1 MNLSTGTRYA
11 IRILFELCEPGPPVP
26 IALLS
31 EQTGIALKTVEK
43 IHAELKQN
51 GITDAISGP
60 KGGIILLVPLSEI
73 SLGRMIAIFD
83 DGVRFAVC
91 YGDKANECPNQ
102 KDCLII
108 SAWGNISKMIQ
119 QELDSISLWSILQE
133 YPKNS
138 CLFSAKQLFP
148 FRQK

>member
-43 IHAELKQN
+43 IHTVLKQN
-51 GITDAISGP
+51 GITDALAGP
-60 KGGIILLVPLSEI
+60 RGGIALLVPLAEI
-73 SLGRMIAIFD
+73 SLGQMIALFD
-83 DGVRFAVC
+83 DGVRFGVC

-102 KDCLII
+102 KDCLIS
-108 SAWGNISKMIQ
+108 SAWGSISKMV
-119 QELDSISLWSILQE
+119 QEGLNTISLWSILQE
-133 YPKNS
+133 YPENS
-138 CLFSAKQLFP
+138 CIFSSKQLFNY
-148 FRQK
+148 KDL